1 MTPSS
6 SEPIFIGGS
15 GRCGTTVLA
24 KTLGLHSRIFTFPDE
39 LRMLTAGSENL
50 MDWMHSPQSTHLSDA
65 LRQGL
70 RGGFGSRASVRELV
84 QTPRGASLGAIY
96 RKLRRGSYFSR
107 PVARNDEEVGLCRA
121 VERRRYQHAVSEFLS
136 TFPGASIQERRSQI
150 RRLIDALAEDP
161 LRRAGAT
168 RWCDGTPDNVLHM
181 LDLGEVFPQAKFVH
195 IIRDG
200 RDVAR
205 SFYRLGWSPSTTAA
219 LRHWHR
225 AVTIGRAF
233 GQKLGPKRYLEV
245 SFDALL
251 ADPERSLR
259 NIVDFVGEEW
269 SVELERH
276 RITDA
281 GVTAPGDTPDD
292 DLDRLFAALA
302 SELAD
307 DFGWT

>member
-1 MTPSS
+1 MTRSS

-39 LRMLTAGSENL
+39 LRMLTAGNENL
-50 MDWMHSPQSTHLSDA
+50 MDWMHSPQSTHLKVA

-70 RGGFGSRASVRELV
+70 RGGFGSRASIRELA

-96 RKLRRGSYFSR
+96 RRLQRGSYFSR
-107 PVARNDEEVGLCRA
+107 PVARNDQEVGLCRA
-121 VERRRYQHAVSEFLS
+121 VDRHHYQHAVGEFLA
-136 TFPGASIQERRSQI
+136 TFPDVSIQERRSQI
-150 RRLIDALAEDP
+150 RKLIDALAEDP
-161 LRRAGAT
+161 LRRVGAA
-168 RWCDGTPDNVLHM
+168 RWCDGTPDNVFHM
-181 LDLGEVFPQAKFVH
+181 LDLGEVFPGAKFVH
-195 IIRDG
+195 IVREG

-219 LRHWHR
+219 LRHWHH
-225 AVTIGRAF
+225 AVATGRAL
-233 GQKLGPKRYLEV
+233 GQELGPRQYLEV
-245 SFDALL
+245 SFEGLL

-259 NIVDFVGEEW
+259 NIVEFVGEEW
-269 SVELERH
+269 STELERH
-276 RITDA
+276 EITDA
-281 GVTAPGDTPDD
+281 GVTPSGDPPGD
-292 DLDRLFAALA
+292 DLDPLFAALA